1 VRWLAVLAGL
11 VAVLKAYVV
20 LLLFKGSRA
29 K

>member
-11 VAVLKAYVV
+11 VAVLKAYVA